1 MSRTTT
7 SNDGFTPEERAAMKE
22 HAAELRAAKRR
33 AGKKELELQACLDKI
48 AELPDADRAIAE
60 RIHALVLANAPG
72 LTAKTWY
79 GMPAYARDGNVIC
92 FFQPAS
98 KFGARLRHL
107 RVQRRRTPRRR
118 QRLGDQLRRL
128 HAHGGGRGVPR
139 RADRPRLN
147 RGDGSFGSGLNRRDG
162 FL

>member
-48 AELPDADRAIAE
+48 AEMPDADRAIAE
-60 RIHALVLANAPG
+60 RIHALVLANAPD

-98 KFGARLRHL
+98 KFGARYGTFGFNDGALL
-107 RVQRRRTPRRR
+107 DDGNVWATSFAVST
-118 QRLGDQLRRL
+118 LTAADEEFLAAL
-128 HAHGGGRGVPR
+128 IA
-139 RADRPRLN
+139 RA
-147 RGDGSFGSGLNRRDG
+147 
-162 FL
+162 